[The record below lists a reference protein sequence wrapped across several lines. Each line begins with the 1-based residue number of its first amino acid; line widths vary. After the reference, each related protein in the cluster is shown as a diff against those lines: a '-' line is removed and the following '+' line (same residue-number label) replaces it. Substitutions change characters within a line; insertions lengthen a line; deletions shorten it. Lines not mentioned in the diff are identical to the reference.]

1 LAKSQKEEG
10 KDVRRNRWL
19 LLVAAV
25 LAVLAFGAAGCGGGD
40 DEEGAAE
47 PAATGEGDTGAE
59 PAAVQEITMGWG
71 AEPPSLDPGL
81 ATDTTSA
88 NVILNLMDPL
98 VVLDENLEP
107 QPNLAESWEVSPDGM
122 TVTYTL
128 RQDGAWTNGDPVTA
142 NDFVYSW
149 KRTLSPELAA
159 DYAYQLYGIVGAQ
172 EYNACENNCAAMAE
186 AVGVRAVDDYTLEV
200 KLTSPQPWFVGQSA
214 HHSFLAVHQPTVE
227 QFGEAWTDPANI
239 VTNGPFQL
247 EAWEHEASI
256 DLVKW
261 EDWRNADEVDLTRV
275 NGSIIVDGTTRV
287 QAFEANE
294 IQALDGSG
302 LPPAEMQRLKELEE
316 YEQYEY
322 LGTYY
327 YGFNIENITDVNQ
340 RRAMSLAV
348 DRQTI
353 IDNIAQADQVPAS
366 GMTPAGIPGFE
377 DINPESPWTPASG
390 DVEQAQQLMDQ
401 VQSPKTDI
409 NLFHNNAPGHREIAV
424 AVQDMWSE
432 IGINTTIRAQEW
444 AQYLEFLGPPP
455 SNQVDVYRLGWIYD
469 FGDAINGLEL
479 WTCDSGNNNTNFC
492 NEEFD
497 GLIAEARQ
505 TPDETE
511 RNAIYAQAEDIMFG
525 EDGEMPIL
533 PIYFYTLPNLEDL
546 CIKDTFYIGALN
558 SLDLTDVT
566 VEGEC
571 S

>member
-1 LAKSQKEEG
+1 
-10 KDVRRNRWL
+10 VRRNSWL
-19 LLVAAV
+19 LLVAAL
-25 LAVLAFGAAGCGGGD
+25 LAVLALGVAGCGGDD
-40 DEEGAAE
+40 DEGDGGAAQ
-47 PAATGEGDTGAE
+47 TGETEGGE
-59 PAAVQEITMGWG
+59 PAAVQEITMAWG

-88 NVILNLMDPL
+88 NVILNIMAPL

-107 QPNLAESWEVSPDGM
+107 QPNLAESWEENEDG
-122 TVTYTL
+122 TVITYKL
-128 RQDGAWTNGDPVTA
+128 REDGQWTNGDPVTA

-159 DYAYQLYGIVGAQ
+159 DYAYQLYGIKGAQ
-172 EYNACENNCAAMAE
+172 EYNSCEKNCAKLAD

-200 KLTSPQPWFVGQSA
+200 TLTSPQPWFVGQSA

-227 QFGEAWTDPANI
+227 QFGEQWTEPQNI

-261 EDWRNADEVDLTRV
+261 PEWRNADEVDLERV
-275 NGSIIVDGTTRV
+275 NGRIIVDGTTRV

-294 IQALDGSG
+294 VQALDGSG
-302 LPPAEMQRLKELEE
+302 LPPQEMSRLKELDE

-322 LGTYY
+322 IGTYY
-327 YGFNIENITDVNQ
+327 YGFNIKNITDVNQ
-340 RRAMSLAV
+340 RKAMSLAV

-353 IDNIAQADQVPAS
+353 IDNISQADQVPAT
-366 GMTPAGIPGFE
+366 GMTPEGAPGFE
-377 DINPESPWTPASG
+377 DINPDSPWTPASG
-390 DVEQAQQLMDQ
+390 DLEQAQQLMDQ
-401 VQSPKTDI
+401 VQDPKTDI

-432 IGINTTIRAQEW
+432 LGINTTIRAQEW

-469 FGDAINGLEL
+469 FADAINGLEL

-497 GLIAEARQ
+497 GLIEEARQ
-505 TPDETE
+505 TPDDAE
-511 RNAIYAQAEDIMFG
+511 RWQLYAQAEEIMFG
-525 EDGEMPIL
+525 EDGEMPIM
-533 PIYFYTLPNLEDL
+533 PIYFYTLPNLEDT
-546 CIKDTFYIGALN
+546 CIKDTFLIAPLN

-571 S
+571 A

>member
-1 LAKSQKEEG
+1 VG
-10 KDVRRNRWL
+10 RNRLL
-19 LLVAAV
+19 LLVAAL
-25 LAVLAFGAAGCGGGD
+25 LAVLALGVVGCGGGD
-40 DEEGAAE
+40 EEAEPAPAQTGEGETGE
-47 PAATGEGDTGAE
+47 PAAT
-59 PAAVQEITMGWG
+59 QEITIGWG

-88 NVILNLMDPL
+88 NVIANIMDPL

-107 QPNLAESWEVSPDGM
+107 QPNLAESWEESPDG
-122 TVTYTL
+122 TVITYHL
-128 RQDGAWTNGDPVTA
+128 RPDGMWTNGDPVTA

-149 KRTLSPELAA
+149 KRTLSPALAA

-172 EYNACENNCAAMAE
+172 EYNSCTPPNSNKCQQLADQ
-186 AVGVRAVDDYTLEV
+186 VGVRAVDDLTLEV
-200 KLTSPQPWFVGQSA
+200 TLTSPQPWFVGQSA
-214 HHSFLAVHQPTVE
+214 HHSFLAVHQATVE
-227 QFGEAWTDPANI
+227 QFGDQWTEPANI

-261 EDWRNADEVDLTRV
+261 DEWRNADEVDLTRV
-275 NGSIIVDGTTRV
+275 NGRIIVDGTTRV
-287 QAFEANE
+287 QAFEAGE
-294 IQALDGSG
+294 LTALDGAG
-302 LPPAEMQRLKELEE
+302 LPPADLPRLKELEE

-327 YGFNIENITDVNQ
+327 YGFNVENVSDVNQ

-353 IDNIAQADQVPAS
+353 IDNVAQADQVPGT
-366 GMTPAGIPGFE
+366 GMTPPGIPGYDE
-377 DINPESPWTPASG
+377 ITPNSPWTPASG
-390 DVEQAQQLMDQ
+390 DLEQAQQLMDQ

-432 IGINTTIRAQEW
+432 LGINTTIRAQEW

-469 FGDAINGLEL
+469 YADAINGLEL

-492 NEEFD
+492 NQEFD
-497 GLIAEARQ
+497 GLVEEARQ
-505 TPDETE
+505 TPDDAARFE
-511 RNAIYAQAEDIMFG
+511 IYAQAEQIMFG
-525 EDGEMPIL
+525 EDGEMPIM
-533 PIYFYTLPNLEDL
+533 PIYFYTLPNLEKL
-546 CIKDTFYIGALN
+546 CIKDTFFIGALN
-558 SLDLTDVT
+558 SMDLTAVT

-571 S
+571 

>member
-1 LAKSQKEEG
+1 M
-10 KDVRRNRWL
+10 RRNPWL
-19 LLVAAV
+19 LLVAALLVV
-25 LAVLAFGAAGCGGGD
+25 LALGVAGCGGD
-40 DEEGAAE
+40 DEEGDGDGAAQTGAEE
-47 PAATGEGDTGAE
+47 PAAEQ
-59 PAAVQEITMGWG
+59 VITMAWG

-107 QPNLAESWEVSPDGM
+107 QPNLAESWEISEDGT

-128 RQDGAWTNGDPVTA
+128 RQDGQWTNGDPVTA
-142 NDFVYSW
+142 ADFEYSW

-159 DYAYQLYGIVGAQ
+159 DYAYQLYGIEGAQ
-172 EYNACENNCAAMAE
+172 EYNACERNCNRLRDQ
-186 AVGVRAVDDYTLEV
+186 VGVRAVDDHTLEV
-200 KLTSPQPWFVGQSA
+200 QLTSPQPWFVGQSA
-214 HHSFLAVHQPTVE
+214 HHSFLAVHQETVE
-227 QFGEAWTDPANI
+227 QFAEQWTEPGNI
-239 VTNGPFQL
+239 VTNGPFML

-261 EDWRNADEVDLTRV
+261 DEWRNADEVELTRV
-275 NGSIIVDGTTRV
+275 NGRIIVDGTTRV
-287 QAFEANE
+287 QAFEAGE
-294 IQALDGSG
+294 VDALDGSG

-327 YGFNIENITDVNQ
+327 YGFNVENISDVNQ

-348 DRQTI
+348 DRRTI
-353 IDNIAQADQVPAS
+353 IDNIAQADQVPGA
-366 GMTPAGIPGFE
+366 GMTPPGIPGY
-377 DINPESPWTPASG
+377 DTINPESPWTPENG
-390 DVEQAQQLMDQ
+390 DMEQAQQLMDQ
-401 VQSPKTDI
+401 VSSPKTNI

-424 AVQDMWSE
+424 AVQDMWGE
-432 IGINTTIRAQEW
+432 LGLTTTIKAQEW

-469 FGDAINGLEL
+469 YADAINGLEL

-497 GLIAEARQ
+497 GLIEEARQ
-505 TPDETE
+505 TPEE
-511 RNAIYAQAEDIMFG
+511 EARFEIYAQAEQIMFG
-525 EDGEMPIL
+525 EDGELPIMPI
-533 PIYFYTLPNLEDL
+533 YHYTLPNLEDL

>member
-1 LAKSQKEEG
+1 
-10 KDVRRNRWL
+10 VRRNPWL
-19 LLVAAV
+19 LLVAAL
-25 LAVLAFGAAGCGGGD
+25 LAVLALGVAGCGGDDDGD
-40 DEEGAAE
+40 AE
-47 PAATGEGDTGAE
+47 PAQTGEGE
-59 PAAVQEITMGWG
+59 PAAEQVITIAWG

-88 NVILNLMDPL
+88 NVIANIMDPL

-107 QPNLAESWEVSPDGM
+107 QPWLAESWEESEDGT

-142 NDFVYSW
+142 ADFVYSW

-159 DYAYQLYGIVGAQ
+159 DYAYQLYGIQGAQ
-172 EYNACENNCAAMAE
+172 EYNACEKNCERLADQ
-186 AVGVRAVDDYTLEV
+186 VGVTAVDDHTLEV

-214 HHSFLAVHQPTVE
+214 HHSFLAVHPGTVE
-227 QFGEAWTDPANI
+227 EFGEQWTEPENI

-261 EDWRNADEVDLTRV
+261 DDWRNADEVDLTRV
-275 NGSIIVDGTTRV
+275 NGRIIVDGTTKV
-287 QAFEANE
+287 QAFEAGE
-294 IQALDGSG
+294 VDVLDGGG
-302 LPPAEMQRLKELEE
+302 LPPAEMPRLKELEE

-327 YGFNIENITDVNQ
+327 YGFNVENVDLEQ

-348 DRQTI
+348 DRQTL
-353 IDNIAQADQVPAS
+353 IDNIAQADQVPGA
-366 GMTPAGIPGFE
+366 GMTPPGIPGY
-377 DINPESPWTPASG
+377 DVINPESPWTPATG
-390 DVEQAQQLMDQ
+390 DIEQAQALMDQ
-401 VQSPKTDI
+401 AASPKTDI

-432 IGINTTIRAQEW
+432 LGINTTIRAQEW

-455 SNQVDVYRLGWIYD
+455 SDQVDVYRLGWIYD
-469 FGDAINGLEL
+469 YADAINGLEL

-497 GLIAEARQ
+497 GLVEEARQ
-505 TPDETE
+505 TPEDDARFEL
-511 RNAIYAQAEDIMFG
+511 YAQAEQVMFG
-525 EDGEMPIL
+525 EDGEMPIM
-533 PIYFYTLPNLEDL
+533 PIYHYTLTNLEDL
-546 CIKDTFYIGALN
+546 CIKDTFNIGALN
-558 SLDLTDVT
+558 SMDLTAVT

>member
-1 LAKSQKEEG
+1 M
-10 KDVRRNRWL
+10 RRNPWL
-19 LLVAAV
+19 LLVAAL
-25 LAVLAFGAAGCGGGD
+25 LAVLALGVAGCGGDD
-40 DEEGAAE
+40 DEGAEEPGQTGEAE
-47 PAATGEGDTGAE
+47 PAAEQ
-59 PAAVQEITMGWG
+59 VITIAWG

-81 ATDTTSA
+81 ATDTTSS
-88 NVILNLMDPL
+88 NVIGNIMDPL

-107 QPNLAESWEVSPDGM
+107 QPNLAESWEESEDGT
-122 TVTYTL
+122 TVTYHL
-128 RQDGAWTNGDPVTA
+128 RQDGMWTNGDPVVA
-142 NDFVYSW
+142 ADFEYSW

-172 EYNACENNCAAMAE
+172 EYNACERNCEQLADE
-186 AVGVRAVDDYTLEV
+186 VGVTAVDDYTLEV
-200 KLTSPQPWFVGQSA
+200 QLTSPQPWFVGQSA
-214 HHSFLAVHQPTVE
+214 HHSFLAVNQSAVE
-227 QFGEAWTDPANI
+227 EFGEQWTEPENI

-261 EDWRNADEVDLTRV
+261 DEWRNADDVDLTRV
-275 NGSIIVDGTTRV
+275 NGLIIVDGTTRV
-287 QAFEANE
+287 QSFEAGE
-294 IQALDGSG
+294 IDALDGAA
-302 LPPAEMQRLKELEE
+302 LPPAEMSRLKELEE
-316 YEQYEY
+316 YEQYLY

-327 YGFNIENITDVNQ
+327 YGFNVENVGLEQ

-353 IDNIAQADQVPAS
+353 IDNIAQADQVPGA
-366 GMTPAGIPGFE
+366 GMTPPGIPGY
-377 DINPESPWTPASG
+377 DVINPESPWTPASG
-390 DVEQAQQLMDQ
+390 DPEQAQSVMETA
-401 VQSPKTDI
+401 SNAKTNI

-424 AVQDMWSE
+424 AIQDMWSE
-432 IGINTTIRAQEW
+432 LGINTTIRAQEW

-469 FGDAINGLEL
+469 FADAINGLEL

-497 GLIAEARQ
+497 GLVEEARQ
-505 TPDETE
+505 TPDDDARFE
-511 RNAIYAQAEDIMFG
+511 IYAQAEQIMFG
-525 EDGEMPIL
+525 EDGEMPIM
-533 PIYFYTLPNLEDL
+533 PIYHYTLPNLEDL

-558 SLDLTDVT
+558 SMDLTDVT

>member
-1 LAKSQKEEG
+1 
-10 KDVRRNRWL
+10 VRRNPWL
-19 LLVAAV
+19 LLVAAL
-25 LAVLAFGAAGCGGGD
+25 LAVLALGVAGCGGDD
-40 DEEGAAE
+40 DEGDGDAAQ
-47 PAATGEGDTGAE
+47 ATGETDGGE
-59 PAAVQEITMGWG
+59 PAAVQEITMAWG

-88 NVILNLMDPL
+88 NVIANIMDPL

-107 QPNLAESWEVSPDGM
+107 QPNLAESWEESGDGS
-122 TVTYTL
+122 VITYTL
-128 RQDGAWTNGDPVTA
+128 RQDGQWTNGDPVTA

-159 DYAYQLYGIVGAQ
+159 DYAYQLYGIKGAQ
-172 EYNACENNCAAMAE
+172 EYNSCEKNCARLAD

-200 KLTSPQPWFVGQSA
+200 TLTSPQPWFVGQSA

-227 QFGEAWTDPANI
+227 QFGEQWTEPANI
-239 VTNGPFQL
+239 VTNGAFQL

-261 EDWRNADEVDLTRV
+261 DEWRNADDVELTRV
-275 NGSIIVDGTTRV
+275 NGRIIVDGTTRV

-294 IQALDGSG
+294 VQALDGSG
-302 LPPAEMQRLKELEE
+302 LPPAEMSRLKELEE
-316 YEQYEY
+316 YELYEY

-327 YGFNIENITDVNQ
+327 YGFNVENVTDVNQ
-340 RRAMSLAV
+340 RKAMSLAV

-353 IDNIAQADQVPAS
+353 IDNIAQADQVPGS
-366 GMTPAGIPGFE
+366 GMTPPGIRGYE
-377 DINPESPWTPASG
+377 DITPDSPWTPASG
-390 DVEQAQQLMDQ
+390 DLEQAQQLMDQ

-432 IGINTTIRAQEW
+432 LGINTTIRAQEW

-455 SNQVDVYRLGWIYD
+455 SDQVDVYRLGWIYD
-469 FGDAINGLEL
+469 YADAINGLEL

-497 GLIAEARQ
+497 GLVEDARA
-505 TPDETE
+505 TPDDAE
-511 RNAIYAQAEDIMFG
+511 RFELYAQAEQIMFG
-525 EDGEMPIL
+525 EDGEMPIM
-533 PIYFYTLPNLEDL
+533 PIYHYTLPNLEKL
-546 CIKDTFYIGALN
+546 CIKDTFFIGALN

-571 S
+571 

>member
-1 LAKSQKEEG
+1 
-10 KDVRRNRWL
+10 VRRNPWL
-19 LLVAAV
+19 LLVAAL
-25 LAVLAFGAAGCGGGD
+25 LAVLALGVAGCGGDDDGD
-40 DEEGAAE
+40 AE
-47 PAATGEGDTGAE
+47 PAQTGEGE
-59 PAAVQEITMGWG
+59 PAAEQVITIGWG

-88 NVILNLMDPL
+88 NVIANIMDPL

-107 QPNLAESWEVSPDGM
+107 QPHLAESWEVSEDGA

-128 RQDGAWTNGDPVTA
+128 RQDGQWTNGDPVTA
-142 NDFVYSW
+142 ADFEYAW

-159 DYAYQLYGIVGAQ
+159 DYAYQLYGIKGAQ
-172 EYNACENNCAAMAE
+172 EYNACENNCDRLADQ
-186 AVGVRAVDDYTLEV
+186 VGVTAVDDYTLEV
-200 KLTSPQPWFVGQSA
+200 QLTSSQPWFVGQSA
-214 HHSFLAVHQPTVE
+214 HHSFIAVHQGTVE
-227 QFGEAWTDPANI
+227 EFGEQWTEPGNI

-261 EDWRNADEVDLTRV
+261 DEWRNADEVDLTRA
-275 NGSIIVDGTTRV
+275 NGRIIVDGTTRV
-287 QAFEANE
+287 QAFEAGE
-294 IQALDGSG
+294 LDVLDGGS
-302 LPPAEMQRLKELEE
+302 LPPAEMPRLKELEE

-327 YGFNIENITDVNQ
+327 YGFNVENVDLEQ

-353 IDNIAQADQVPAS
+353 IDNIAQADQLPGA
-366 GMTPAGIPGFE
+366 GMTPPGIPGY
-377 DINPESPWTPASG
+377 DVINPESPWTPATG
-390 DVEQAQQLMDQ
+390 DIEQAQALMDQ
-401 VQSPKTDI
+401 AASPKTDI

-432 IGINTTIRAQEW
+432 LGINTTIRAQEW

-455 SNQVDVYRLGWIYD
+455 SDQVDVFRLGWIYD
-469 FGDAINGLEL
+469 YADAINGLEL

-497 GLIAEARQ
+497 GLVEEARQ
-505 TPDETE
+505 TPDEDARFE
-511 RNAIYAQAEDIMFG
+511 LYAQAEQVMFG
-525 EDGEMPIL
+525 EDGELPIMPI
-533 PIYFYTLPNLEDL
+533 YHYTLTNLEDL
-546 CIKDTFYIGALN
+546 CIKDTFNIGALN
-558 SLDLTDVT
+558 SMDLTAVT

>member
-1 LAKSQKEEG
+1 M
-10 KDVRRNRWL
+10 RRNPWL
-19 LLVAAV
+19 LLVAAL
-25 LAVLAFGAAGCGGGD
+25 LAVLALGVAGCGGD
-40 DEEGAAE
+40 DEGDGDVGQDTGATEE
-47 PAATGEGDTGAE
+47 PAAEQ
-59 PAAVQEITMGWG
+59 VITIGWG

-88 NVILNLMDPL
+88 NVIANIMDPL

-107 QPNLAESWEVSPDGM
+107 QPNLAESWEESEDGT
-122 TVTYTL
+122 TVTYHL
-128 RQDGAWTNGDPVTA
+128 RQDGMWTNGDPVTA
-142 NDFVYSW
+142 ADFEYSW

-172 EYNACENNCAAMAE
+172 EYNACERNCEQLADE
-186 AVGVRAVDDYTLEV
+186 VGVTAVDDYTLEV
-200 KLTSPQPWFVGQSA
+200 QLTSPQPWFVGQSA
-214 HHSFLAVHQPTVE
+214 HHSFLAVNQSAVE
-227 QFGEAWTDPANI
+227 EFGEQWTEPENI

-261 EDWRNADEVDLTRV
+261 DEWRNADDVDLTRV
-275 NGSIIVDGTTRV
+275 NGLIIVDGTTRV
-287 QAFEANE
+287 QSFEAGE
-294 IQALDGSG
+294 IDALDGAA
-302 LPPAEMQRLKELEE
+302 LPPAEMSRLKELEE
-316 YEQYEY
+316 YEQYLY

-327 YGFNIENITDVNQ
+327 YGFNVENVGLEQ

-353 IDNIAQADQVPAS
+353 IDNIAQADQVPGS
-366 GMTPAGIPGFE
+366 SMTPPGIPGY
-377 DINPESPWTPASG
+377 DVINPESPWTPASG
-390 DVEQAQQLMDQ
+390 DIEQAQSVMETA
-401 VQSPKTDI
+401 SNAKTNI

-424 AVQDMWSE
+424 AIQDMWSE
-432 IGINTTIRAQEW
+432 LGINTTIRAQEW

-469 FGDAINGLEL
+469 FADAINGLEL

-497 GLIAEARQ
+497 GLVAEARQ
-505 TPDETE
+505 TPDDDARFE
-511 RNAIYAQAEDIMFG
+511 IYAQAEQIMFG
-525 EDGEMPIL
+525 EDGEMPIM
-533 PIYFYTLPNLEDL
+533 PIYHYTLPNLEDL

-558 SLDLTDVT
+558 SMDLTDVT

>member
-1 LAKSQKEEG
+1 M
-10 KDVRRNRWL
+10 RRNPWL
-19 LLVAAV
+19 LLVAALLVV
-25 LAVLAFGAAGCGGGD
+25 LALGVAGCGGD
-40 DEEGAAE
+40 DEAADEPGQTGEAEE
-47 PAATGEGDTGAE
+47 PAAEQ
-59 PAAVQEITMGWG
+59 VITIAWG

-81 ATDTTSA
+81 ATDTTSS
-88 NVILNLMDPL
+88 NVIGNIMDPL

-107 QPNLAESWEVSPDGM
+107 QPQLAESWEVSEDGT

-128 RQDGAWTNGDPVTA
+128 RQDGQWTNGDPVTA
-142 NDFVYSW
+142 ADFEYSW

-159 DYAYQLYGIVGAQ
+159 DYAYQLYGIQGAQ
-172 EYNACENNCAAMAE
+172 EYNACESNCDRLADQ
-186 AVGVRAVDDYTLEV
+186 VGVTAVDDHTLEV
-200 KLTSPQPWFVGQSA
+200 QLTSPQPWFIAQSA
-214 HHSFLAVHQPTVE
+214 HHSFIAVHQATVE
-227 QFGEAWTDPANI
+227 EFGEQWTEPENI
-239 VTNGPFQL
+239 VTNGPFML

-261 EDWRNADEVDLTRV
+261 DEWRNADEVTLERV
-275 NGSIIVDGTTRV
+275 NGLIIVDGTTKL
-287 QAFEANE
+287 QAFEAGE
-294 IQALDGSG
+294 VDAFDGGG
-302 LPPAEMQRLKELEE
+302 LPPAEIPRLKETEE

-327 YGFNIENITDVNQ
+327 YGFNVENVDLEQ
-340 RRAMSLAV
+340 RRAMSLAI
-348 DRQTI
+348 DRQTV
-353 IDNIAQADQVPAS
+353 IDNVAQADQAPGA
-366 GMTPAGIPGFE
+366 GMTPPGIPGY
-377 DINPESPWTPASG
+377 DVINPESPWTPASG
-390 DVEQAQQLMDQ
+390 DLEQAQSLMDQ
-401 VQSPKTDI
+401 AQSPKTNI

-469 FGDAINGLEL
+469 YPDAINGLEL

-497 GLIAEARQ
+497 GLVEEARQ
-505 TPDETE
+505 TPDDAARFEL
-511 RNAIYAQAEDIMFG
+511 YAQAEDVMFG
-525 EDGEMPIL
+525 EDGEMPIT
-533 PIYFYTLPNLEDL
+533 PIYHYTLINMEDT

-558 SLDLTDVT
+558 SMDLTDVV